1 MSTGYYYYRCPCPAN
16 DCNGA
21 VCRYPEIMPAPTFT
35 AASCGLYTQDRKLI
49 HFSTTAQDASS
60 THEQSSFLQGPPAES
75 VLRWDAYKNRQERV
89 QPKEIQPKAPA
100 RHGQSPQQNCCL
112 RLFALSVDFLFQR
125 FRLLSPAT
133 PSSRCS
139 LFPAGSSVFFVL
151 AMSCHSS
158 HQESVCALLVC
169 TCLIPPFLSA

>member
-100 RHGQSPQQNCCL
+100 RHGQSPNKTAVFASLLCQLTSSFSAFGSYLLLL
-112 RLFALSVDFLFQR
+112 RRHAVPYSQPAVLS
-125 FRLLSPAT
+125 
-133 PSSRCS
+133 
-139 LFPAGSSVFFVL
+139 
-151 AMSCHSS
+151 
-158 HQESVCALLVC
+158 
-169 TCLIPPFLSA
+169 FLSWPCPAIVLTANQSAPSWFAHA